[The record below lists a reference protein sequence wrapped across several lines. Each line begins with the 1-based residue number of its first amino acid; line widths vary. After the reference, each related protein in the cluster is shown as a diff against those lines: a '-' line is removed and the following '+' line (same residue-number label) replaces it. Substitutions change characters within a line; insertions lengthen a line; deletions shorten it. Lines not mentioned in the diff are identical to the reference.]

1 MALGV
6 RVGINPFCSNKLTP
20 KKWSQTTLNKV
31 HGQGVEAGPTLR
43 GALTLESQPLA
54 KRKNQRAK
62 SWIDQ
67 DHGSVQEEL
76 RSDIHLLPLPGLIL
90 SFQLSVVRPQ
100 KTGSLPD
107 LQKQVGWRT

>member
-1 MALGV
+1 MTLGV
-6 RVGINPFCSNKLTP
+6 GVGLILCSNKLTP

-31 HGQGVEAGPTLR
+31 HGQGVEAGSTLR

-62 SWIDQ
+62 SWIGQ
-67 DHGSVQEEL
+67 DHGSVLEEL